1 MCAIGEEAIQEK
13 FQRCKQELDRLK
25 KDKEK
30 PRDGRAAALL
40 ASPLLGNLFVRNSQ
54 DVGFE
59 SIHFTQGDGCYV
71 SWEHADYSIEK
82 KDDRTTLP
90 SRILFTEQE
99 FNLEK
104 RTFSG
109 LINFHGSW
117 GGVLYRHYELVFDTQ
132 FLCVMSGKTNLKK
145 VSGETQTRD
154 IFGKNCLYT
163 NKHLEHID
171 DNNDE
176 VVNRLENEGA
186 TEKSISQIL
195 ANLLPSAKRELT
207 KKYNAGCKTFGELTD
222 GYYSTTRWISDEEGQ
237 YSLGEEKTEWVDM
250 NHPRPCSYQKYNHDM
265 KRNVAIPYAKHP
277 NRWDMDIETI
287 VLGQPSSSHATK
299 RDTPAIPGD
308 EQRGI
313 TLRQLRA
320 VVANIIRRCK
330 KEGWSDHKGKLL
342 TLETVTLYDVDK
354 YVIRPFTVSRQL
366 SFVSCLPSTAGAQ
379 PPRFFISHWWG
390 EAVMDFIECLEQAV
404 RDFYRNI
411 DDSDDARG
419 GGMTADTPVWVCAYA
434 NNQWRL
440 GDDITENPKDSG
452 FTKALQVAHG
462 RTMTILDKEAVVFT
476 RIWCVFE
483 LFLTLIDAQQKEG
496 EDGLWAVY
504 TAHPHT
510 YTHPWTK
517 KEEPREAVG
526 IISGGAT
533 CDYNTTDYIAGREAQ
548 FPFQLISQSMG
559 IKVEEGEASVE
570 DDRVHI
576 LNSIIGE
583 TDNLNAPPL
592 TSHIKF
598 DEVNAAL
605 KATFAY
611 SVPNLQKARQNDDKT
626 WTKFIGALSEGKKE
640 IKSMTLNFD
649 ADGWKGISSVQATQL
664 ITNLP
669 QNIETLF
676 IKDTNFEVEFWDALI
691 QRVGGTSNW
700 KRLLLADTEEEDLEK
715 AGVRLAHALSS
726 NTTITSLTLFYTN
739 LLVSSNVKEWGAALM
754 ENSTLT
760 ELGDLRRHTE
770 IKEKLKEMTK
780 DRTLKLKID

>member
-59 SIHFTQGDGCYV
+59 SIHFTQEDGCYV

-109 LINFHGSW
+109 LIDFHGSW

-132 FLCVMSGKTNLKK
+132 FLCVVSGKTNLKK

-154 IFGKNCLYT
+154 IFGKTCLYT

-195 ANLLPSAKRELT
+195 ANLLPSAKRELA

-250 NHPRPCSYQKYNHDM
+250 NHPRPCSYQKYNHDI
-265 KRNVAIPYAKHP
+265 KRKVAIPYVKHP

-390 EAVMDFIECLEQAV
+390 EPVIDFMKCLEQV
-404 RDFYRNI
+404 VQDFARNVNN
-411 DDSDDARG
+411 SQDARG

-440 GDDITENPKDSG
+440 DDDITKDPKDSG
-452 FTKALQVAHG
+452 FTKALRVAHG
-462 RTMTILDKEAVVFT
+462 RTITILDKGAVVFT

-483 LFLTLIDAQQKEG
+483 LFLTLIDVQREEV
-496 EDGLWAVY
+496 EDDGVWAVY
-504 TAHPHT
+504 TAETHT
-510 YTHPWTK
+510 YDADSCAHPNIYK
-517 KEEPREAVG
+517 GNSDRRKIEEPREAVG

-533 CDYNTTDYIAGREAQ
+533 CDYGNTWRTAEREAY
-548 FPFQLISQSMG
+548 FPFELITQSMA
-559 IKVEEGEASVE
+559 IKVEEGKASVE

-583 TDNLNAPPL
+583 TDNLNAPPP
-592 TSHIKF
+592 TSHKKY
-598 DEVNAAL
+598 DAVNAAL
-605 KATFAY
+605 KATFAS
-611 SVPNLQKARQNDDKT
+611 SVPMLQKARQQDDMA
-626 WTKFIGALSEGKKE
+626 WTKFTGALSEGKKE
-640 IKSMTLNFD
+640 IKDMRLDF
-649 ADGWKGISSVQATQL
+649 AEDGWKGISLVQATQL

-669 QNIETLF
+669 QNIEKLVISGT
-676 IKDTNFEVEFWDALI
+676 KFEVEFWDALI

-700 KRLLLADTEEEDLEK
+700 KELWLWDMKEEELEK
-715 AGVRLAHALSS
+715 SGVRLAHALSS
-726 NTTITSLTLFYTN
+726 NTTITKLSLAHTK
-739 LLVSSNVKEWGAALM
+739 LLGSSNVKE
-754 ENSTLT
+754 
-760 ELGDLRRHTE
+760 
-770 IKEKLKEMTK
+770 
-780 DRTLKLKID
+780 